1 MKVTC
6 LLSIMLLGMSVA
18 GIAQDRAADKTG
30 LPPVQSPPGINDP
43 GVKHA
48 QPATA
53 APAAKPTK
61 GVEKI
66 ARAPESPG
74 LPANVQAA
82 AEVAELPV
90 ITVRQSGSD
99 TVEEY
104 RKHGKLYFVRVVTK
118 NGPTKYYVDNPGDI
132 PPNLMRQMTAPSGV
146 VQPVYYKL
154 YQWK

>member
-1 MKVTC
+1 MKSAC
-6 LLSIMLLGMSVA
+6 LLSIMLLSMSVA
-18 GIAQDRAADKTG
+18 GIAQNRAADKTG
-30 LPPVQSPPGINDP
+30 LPPVQSPPGMNDP

-48 QPATA
+48 QPAS
-53 APAAKPTK
+53 PAVAGKTTQDA
-61 GVEKI
+61 EKI
-66 ARAPESPG
+66 ANAPQSPG

-82 AEVAELPV
+82 AEAAELPV

-132 PPNLMRQMTAPSGV
+132 PPNLMHQMTAPSGV